1 MGWRPTDGGREGGGG
16 GHKATSP
23 GLCDDR
29 RCARMLEIKIRED
42 KGIYDY
48 CVRPKRAVVLR

>member
-1 MGWRPTDGGREGGGG
+1 MEGGGG
-16 GHKATSP
+16 RRWALSDTPP

-29 RCARMLEIKIRED
+29 RCARMPEIEIRED